1 MNAKVFTRG
10 LWISF
15 GGIAI
20 SIVVAV
26 GAIYY
31 LAGDLSAQAD
41 AIARV
46 RAQVQDETVAVG
58 NLASLKAQAPQAEQY
73 QTAIDGLIPGQYG
86 LVTFSQWFQD
96 MGKQYGVTAAA
107 SFQGAV
113 TPAQGTVPGT
123 VVFSFNASGP
133 PSNVETFLDAV
144 SRRAT
149 GFLLS
154 IDSFNVSMNGTD
166 YQVAGRGTLF
176 SQ

>member
-1 MNAKVFTRG
+1 MNAKVFARG

-15 GGIAI
+15 GV
-20 SIVVAV
+20 IVVSIIFAI

-31 LAGDLSAQAD
+31 LANDLSAQAD
-41 AIARV
+41 AIVRA
-46 RAQVQDETVAVG
+46 RAQVQNETTAVG
-58 NLASLKAQAPQAEQY
+58 NLANLKAQAPQAEQY
-73 QTAIDGLIPGQYG
+73 QAAINDLIPGQYG
-86 LVTFSQWFQD
+86 LVTFDQWFQGI
-96 MGKQYGVTAAA
+96 GKQYGVTATAA
-107 SFQGAV
+107 FQGAV
-113 TPAQGTVPGT
+113 TPAQGSTPGT
-123 VVFSFNASGP
+123 VAFSFNASGP

-166 YQVAGRGTLF
+166 YQVVGKGTLF

>member
-1 MNAKVFTRG
+1 MNGKVFARG

-15 GGIAI
+15 GVIAV
-20 SIVVAV
+20 SIIAATA
-26 GAIYY
+26 GIYY

-41 AIARV
+41 AIV
-46 RAQVQDETVAVG
+46 RARADVQNETVAVA

-73 QTAIDGLIPGQYG
+73 QAAIDRLIPGQYG
-86 LVTFSQWFQD
+86 LVTFSQWFQNE
-96 MGKQYGVTAAA
+96 GKQYGVTAAA

-113 TPAQGTVPGT
+113 TPAQGTLPGT

-133 PSNVETFLDAV
+133 PPNVETFLDAV

-154 IDSFNVSMNGTD
+154 IDSFNVSTNGAD
-166 YQVAGRGTLF
+166 YQIAGKGTLF